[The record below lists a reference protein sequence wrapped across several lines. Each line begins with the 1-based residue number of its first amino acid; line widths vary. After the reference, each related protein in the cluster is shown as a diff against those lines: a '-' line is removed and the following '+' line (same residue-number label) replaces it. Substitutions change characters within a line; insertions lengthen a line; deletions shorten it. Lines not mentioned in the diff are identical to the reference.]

1 LFLGYEQKRPF
12 SVSKAEAQSALRK
25 VGIENDLFY
34 SELVPRETF
43 VKAAEEEYKKINI
56 TFKK

>member
-1 LFLGYEQKRPF
+1 
-12 SVSKAEAQSALRK
+12 VSKAEAQSALRK